1 MALEDLCEDM
11 MLEEREG
18 KNIPGREK
26 SQCRGPEMEEK
37 VCSRHGTRDTTA
49 EAWGTRGK
57 RYEMRLERRA
67 QARSQGPA
75 SYGKEFGSWM

>member
-11 MLEEREG
+11 MLEDREG
-18 KNIPGREK
+18 KNIPGQEK

-49 EAWGTRGK
+49 EAWRTRGK
-57 RYEMRLERRA
+57 EVRDKVGEEGA
-67 QARSQGPA
+67 GPIT
-75 SYGKEFGSWM
+75 GSCELQ